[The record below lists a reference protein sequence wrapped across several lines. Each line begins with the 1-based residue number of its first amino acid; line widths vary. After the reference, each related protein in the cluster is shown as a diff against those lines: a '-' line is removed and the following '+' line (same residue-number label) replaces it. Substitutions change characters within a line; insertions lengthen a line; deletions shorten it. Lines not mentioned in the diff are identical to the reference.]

1 MNKFAIIIALAAV
14 SALSS
19 QAACFG
25 KKCCVQRTIKVGG
38 CCQKYWNPIQ
48 STENAPWKVV
58 PYDIQMLSDDSL
70 VKQRYIKCFDLIGK
84 SIKSWT
90 RQKYASRR
98 QFLDGKLW
106 QAERRKL
113 VAALN
118 RNTRLARDPSVTKE
132 DVLKMAEEMVVYGRA
147 LTVGNSCGMGLRE
160 IADLYR
166 FDNVGK
172 FLKDATE
179 FQRYRRKGFAKGYPS
194 ELQEFKDFECLVKVL
209 NPVEWKEFRTKLAE
223 MNLTYANKQT
233 CCAKNRGRR

>member
-1 MNKFAIIIALAAV
+1 MNKFVIMAVFAAV
-14 SALSS
+14 SVVPVRVAY
-19 QAACFG
+19 A
-25 KKCCVQRTIKVGG
+25 
-38 CCQKYWNPIQ
+38 CCQKWNPIL

-106 QAERRKL
+106 QSERKKL
-113 VAALN
+113 MAALD
-118 RNTRLARDPSVTKE
+118 RNTRLSRDPAVTKE

-147 LTVGNSCGMGLRE
+147 LMVGNSCGMGLRE

-166 FDNVGK
+166 FDNVGR
-172 FLKDATE
+172 FLKDAME
-179 FQRYRRKGFAKGYPS
+179 FQRYRRKGFAKEYPS
-194 ELQEFKDFECLVKVL
+194 ELQEFKDFERLAKAL
-209 NPVEWKEFRTKLAE
+209 NPVEWGEFRARLDE
-223 MNLTYANKQT
+223 MNAMYQRNQTATANRVCK
-233 CCAKNRGRR
+233 R

>member
-1 MNKFAIIIALAAV
+1 MNKFVIMAVFAAV
-14 SALSS
+14 SVAPVRV
-19 QAACFG
+19 AYA
-25 KKCCVQRTIKVGG
+25 
-38 CCQKYWNPIQ
+38 CCQKWNPIQ

-106 QAERRKL
+106 QAERKKL
-113 VAALN
+113 MASLD
-118 RNTRLARDPSVTKE
+118 RNTRLSRDPSVTKE
-132 DVLKMAEEMVVYGRA
+132 DVLKMAEEMVIYGRA

-194 ELQEFKDFECLVKVL
+194 ELQEFKDFECLAKAL
-209 NPVEWKEFRTKLAE
+209 NPVEWGEFRTRLGE
-223 MNLTYANKQT
+223 MNAVYKRHQAATANRVCK
-233 CCAKNRGRR
+233 R

>member
-1 MNKFAIIIALAAV
+1 MNKFVLMAVLAAV
-14 SALSS
+14 SVAPVRVVY
-19 QAACFG
+19 A
-25 KKCCVQRTIKVGG
+25 
-38 CCQKYWNPIQ
+38 CCQKWNPIQ

-58 PYDIQMLSDDSL
+58 PYDIQTLSDDSL

-106 QAERRKL
+106 QAERKKL
-113 VAALN
+113 VAALD
-118 RNTRLARDPSVTKE
+118 RNKRLARDPAVTRE
-132 DVLKMAEEMVVYGRA
+132 DVLKMAEEMVIYGRA

-160 IADLYR
+160 IADFYR

-172 FLKDATE
+172 FLKDAMG
-179 FQRYRRKGFAKGYPS
+179 FQRYRRKGFAKEYPS
-194 ELQEFKDFECLVKVL
+194 ELQEFKDFECLAKAL

-223 MNLTYANKQT
+223 MNLTYANSQV
-233 CCAKNRGRR
+233 CRAKNRSRR